1 MSPEN
6 FCYWLQGYFEIVKHI
21 DHREGLSKE
30 AVQVIEDH
38 LKEVFDKRTPNRDNV
53 TQQPTQGPNVST
65 PYPLPKVEWPHK
77 FRTMELRPSDMPGT
91 TPAFTC

>member
-38 LKEVFDKRTPNRDNV
+38 LKEVFDKRTPNRDNGI
-53 TQQPTQGPNVST
+53 QQPTQGPNTST
-65 PYPLPKVEWPHK
+65 PYPLPKIDWPT
-77 FRTMELRPSDMPGT
+77 FRTMELKPSDMPGI
-91 TPAFTC
+91 TPAIIC

>member
-1 MSPEN
+1 MTPEN

-38 LKEVFDKRTPNRDNV
+38 LKEVFDKRTPNRDNG
-53 TQQPTQGPNVST
+53 TQQGPATDQLARPPEFRMPTFDWNGIGQPGGIGPII
-65 PYPLPKVEWPHK
+65 
-77 FRTMELRPSDMPGT
+77 
-91 TPAFTC
+91 C